1 MDKNTKY
8 IIQNHLHWAENGIS
22 KEEIYETCKKAK
34 DDVFCNPRMY
44 KVQEILDYKLK
55 PKEIFSASDYE
66 KITFLWTQLSDYDI
80 DLSFLKYCINLEEIN
95 ISCYNETN
103 LESFRYNTKLKKIIA
118 HDNKLTNIEALYNH
132 TDLECLNIENN
143 PCNSIKPIAHLK
155 NINELYLGLIDN
167 EIDVLNIL
175 KNNPACSVHYLIKGG
190 GETDFENFIFPYY
203 RMIVIQNESKIEIIM
218 FGIEQA
224 HPDASMIEIP
234 ETISENEEF
243 LEKKYKKLHQDMS
256 KRLEKITNRP
266 TIIDEDK
273 THFYLNY
280 YQSNYV
286 LNFIQ

>member
-1 MDKNTKY
+1 MDNNTKY

-44 KVQEILDYKLK
+44 KVQEILDYKLQ

-66 KITFLWTQLSDYDI
+66 KITFLWTQLSDDDI

-95 ISCYNETN
+95 ISCYNDTN
-103 LESFRYNTKLKKIIA
+103 LESLGTNTKLKKIIA
-118 HDNKLTNIEALYNH
+118 NDNKITNIEALYNH
-132 TDLECLNIENN
+132 SDLECLNIENN

-155 NINELYLGLIDN
+155 NIKELCLGLIDN
-167 EIDVLNIL
+167 EIDILNIL
-175 KNNPACSVHYLIKGG
+175 KNNPICCVNYLIIGE

-203 RMIVIQNESKIEIIM
+203 KMIIIQNENKVEIIM
-218 FGIEQA
+218 FGIEKA
-224 HPDASMIEIP
+224 HPESNWIEIP

-243 LEKKYKKLHQDMS
+243 LEKKYKKLFQEMT

-266 TIIDEDK
+266 TTIDEDK

-286 LNFIQ
+286 LNFD

>member
-34 DDVFCNPRMY
+34 NDVFCNPRMY
-44 KVQEILDYKLK
+44 KVQEILDYKLQS
-55 PKEIFSASDYE
+55 KEIFSASDYE

-103 LESFRYNTKLKKIIA
+103 LESLRYITKLKKIIA
-118 HDNKLTNIEALYNH
+118 HDNKITNIEALYNH
-132 TDLECLNIENN
+132 TYLECLNIENN
-143 PCNSIKPIAHLK
+143 PCYSIKPIAHLK
-155 NINELYLGLIDN
+155 KLNELKLGLIDN

-175 KNNPACSVHYLIKGG
+175 KNNPVCSVYYLIKGE

-203 RMIVIQNESKIEIIM
+203 RMIIIQNESKIEMIL

-224 HPDASMIEIP
+224 HPESNWIEIP
-234 ETISENEEF
+234 KKLMENEEYV
-243 LEKKYKKLHQDMS
+243 EKKNKKLFQEMS
-256 KRLEKITNRP
+256 SRLEKITNRP
-266 TIIDEDK
+266 TTIDKDK
-273 THFYLNY
+273 TQLYWDYYHFD
-280 YQSNYV
+280 YV
-286 LNFIQ
+286 LNFD

>member
-8 IIQNHLHWAENGIS
+8 IIQNHLYWAENGIS

-34 DDVFCNPRMY
+34 NDVFCNPRMY
-44 KVQEILDYKLK
+44 KVQEILNYKLQC
-55 PKEIFSASDYE
+55 KEIFSASDYE
-66 KITFLWTQLSDYDI
+66 KIIFLWAFLSDDEI
-80 DLSFLKYCINLEEIN
+80 DLSFLKYCNNLEEIN
-95 ISCYNETN
+95 IGCYNETN
-103 LESFRYNTKLKKIIA
+103 LDALRNNTKLKTIIA
-118 HDNKLTNIEALYNH
+118 NGNKITNLEALYNH
-132 TDLECLNIENN
+132 TDLEYLNIENN
-143 PCNSIKPIAHLK
+143 PCVSIKPIAHLK
-155 NINELYLGLIDN
+155 NIKELYLGFIDN

-175 KNNPACSVHYLIKGG
+175 KNNPVCSVHYLIKGA

-203 RMIVIQNESKIEIIM
+203 KMIIIQNESKIEIIM
-218 FGIEQA
+218 SGIEQA

-243 LEKKYKKLHQDMS
+243 LEKKYKKLFQEMT
-256 KRLEKITNRP
+256 KRLENITNRP